1 MRKESLAY
9 AKNVLSPLKFSLG
22 MLSRLPSVVFWG
34 VRVQE
39 LDGHTCKVTIP
50 YGWRTQN
57 PFRSIYFAALGG
69 AAELS
74 TGALCQ
80 MHLAG
85 RPAHSMLVTEFRM
98 EYTKKA
104 VGMVT
109 FSCRQGEELERLLDG
124 LSVAGSTG
132 TLTMESAGTDQA
144 GETVARA
151 FITWSFRRKG

>member
-1 MRKESLAY
+1 MKKESLAY
-9 AKNVLSPLKFSLG
+9 AQNVLSPLKFKLG

-34 VRVQE
+34 IRVRE
-39 LDGHTCKVTIP
+39 LDGHVCKVTIP

-57 PFRSIYFAALGG
+57 PFRSVYFAALGG

-85 RPAHSMLVTEFRM
+85 RSPHSMLVTGFRM

-104 VGMVT
+104 TGTVT
-109 FSCRQGEELERLLDG
+109 FTCRQGDELKALLDS
-124 LSVAGSTG
+124 LNAPGSTA
-132 TLTMESAGTDQA
+132 TLTMTSVGTDTA
-144 GETVARA
+144 GETVATA
-151 FITWSFRRKG
+151 YITWSFRKKV